1 MKYLILFILFTTSIF
16 SQNSQSYLAVSLQES
31 IYLHFDTIGVKASDH
46 KFDCGCE
53 FDAITKIYFLP
64 NKEEMKST
72 SLDTVLLDWTSD
84 ELVES
89 LINDYSKIS
98 KTVSRDIK
106 EINID
111 VNIKRIQ
118 KTFNII
124 KWNWKVTYK
133 VIVTY
138 NYNPDEK
145 KKA

>member
-1 MKYLILFILFTTSIF
+1 M
-16 SQNSQSYLAVSLQES
+16 
-31 IYLHFDTIGVKASDH
+31 
-46 KFDCGCE
+46 
-53 FDAITKIYFLP
+53 ITKIYFLP
-64 NKEEMKST
+64 NKEEMKSS

-111 VNIKRIQ
+111 VNIKRVR